1 MERKPKRVELSVWVE
16 LSIGLIAR
24 SATLIAATLMGHWL

>member
-16 LSIGLIAR
+16 LSIGLLGFS
-24 SATLIAATLMGHWL
+24 SAVIAAVLLSHL